1 MVPTVIAPRVEMTVF
16 DLSWGHF
23 IVVAVVALIVIG
35 PKDLPGVLRTIGQWT
50 TRVRR
55 MAAEFQGQ
63 FQEALREAEMA
74 DLQKEIG
81 NIHDTASGFASS
93 LNNPVLLDDAKK
105 WEPNPAPS
113 QPATATAGTPEAGT
127 PDAAA
132 AESAVAE
139 AAESGIAESGTAESG
154 TADSGVAGSG
164 AAEAGPSGAVTP
176 QPETVKASTHAL
188 SAPEAVAPEPA
199 GTAISGSAAVPPG
212 AVPAADGSEGG
223 DRP

>member
-1 MVPTVIAPRVEMTVF
+1 VVPTVIAPRVEMTVF

-74 DLQKEIG
+74 DLHKEIG
-81 NIHDTASGFASS
+81 SIRDTARGFTSS
-93 LNNPVLLDDAKK
+93 LNDPVQLDEAMK
-105 WEPNPAPS
+105 WEPNPDPPK
-113 QPATATAGTPEAGT
+113 PATANPGTPEASATPEAGSPEAGSPEAGT
-127 PDAAA
+127 PGA
-132 AESAVAE
+132 
-139 AAESGIAESGTAESG
+139 GTS
-154 TADSGVAGSG
+154 
-164 AAEAGPSGAVTP
+164 EAGTP
-176 QPETVKASTHAL
+176 EVPTPASEISRTEPPAAPT
-188 SAPEAVAPEPA
+188 SAHEPAAHEPA
-199 GTAISGSAAVPPG
+199 GTGIGHPAAPPAGALSAAER
-212 AVPAADGSEGG
+212 SEGG